1 MPLVAEIV
9 KTMITKTLTLWTR
22 ERISGL
28 EETNIRL
35 QVVVSFEELSYTQ
48 STRFT
53 ILPESRTVNTK
64 WRLLDDWTSQ
74 IGDGIMLES

>member
-28 EETNIRL
+28 EETNIRMFL
-35 QVVVSFEELSYTQ
+35 IISIGELSYTQ

-53 ILPESRTVNTK
+53 TLPDGRK
-64 WRLLDDWTSQ
+64 IRIGRLLDDYTNQ
-74 IGDGIMLES
+74 IGDGIMLET